1 MIRDEEE
8 AKNLVK
14 DLEDYYRNFKT
25 QCESEELYYN
35 LNFTVEA
42 VEGYPIQ
49 HPETARVA
57 IDDAAN
63 ESEWLAPGS
72 FYVGFTFPGW
82 AIYTLIGIVAL
93 LVGFLAFW
101 FGRRTAYSES

>member
-1 MIRDEEE
+1 MLEKKGLTKSEYTVTEEE
-8 AKNLVK
+8 KLAAVK
-14 DLEDYYRNFKT
+14 QEVPYYW
-25 QCESEELYYN
+25 
-35 LNFTVEA
+35 
-42 VEGYPIQ
+42 
-49 HPETARVA
+49 RVKA

-63 ESEWLAPGS
+63 ESEWSAPGS